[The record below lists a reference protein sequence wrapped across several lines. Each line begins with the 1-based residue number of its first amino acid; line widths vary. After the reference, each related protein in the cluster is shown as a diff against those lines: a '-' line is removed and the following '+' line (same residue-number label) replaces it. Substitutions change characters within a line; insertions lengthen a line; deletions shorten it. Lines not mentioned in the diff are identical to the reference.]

1 MKLIPKAKPI
11 RIRISSG
18 GEEHSS
24 LDTLLQQYDIETML
38 SLYKNGS
45 LIRWLNQ
52 IGASAIVEM
61 LSNLKVNNFDAIT
74 NEEYIKFV
82 SAIYGGDTSDIA
94 YKIANYYQIK
104 ENCEQILR
112 WHDIAY
118 KYGNMDSA
126 YELGLI
132 YKNGLYGVKESAH
145 FAFTYFSIAADRG
158 HRRAQ
163 LFLSALYEEG
173 DGVEQSNEQAI
184 KYLEMAANANFVDA
198 YLDLGRILFKVERY
212 DEAEKWLKLAL
223 ENENSEHPDY
233 VEILLFLGHLYFEK
247 DKNNPKVYEY
257 YHKAA
262 ISGSSLAKHNL
273 GCLYKD
279 GIGGVSQDEN
289 QSLYW
294 YRSAAKDGYA
304 QSQYAVGEFL
314 YHKNYYVNAIIWLDL
329 AIKQD
334 HIPSKR
340 LYAQCLIRSNKNLAK
355 AYNLMIEAAK
365 ENDTDA
371 KYYMG
376 MFYDNGYYVR
386 KDINKAIDWYKK
398 AAEDGEEFAINRLIE
413 LGETT
418 FSVGLFEVARK
429 FKIGKQIIVDF
440 LNKNGYRI
448 NINDISLNTK
458 LNKEMY
464 DLVVKEFGA

>member
-1 MKLIPKAKPI
+1 MKLIPRAKPI
-11 RIRISSG
+11 RIRISAG

-24 LDTLLQQYDIETML
+24 LDTLLQQYDIESML

-45 LIRWLNQ
+45 LNRWLNQ
-52 IGASAIVEM
+52 VGATAIAGR
-61 LSNLKVNNFDAIT
+61 LNDLKINNFETIT

-82 SAIYGGDTSDIA
+82 SAIYGDNISDIA
-94 YKIANYYQIK
+94 YKIACYYRIK
-104 ENCEQILR
+104 ENREQILR

-126 YELGLI
+126 CELGII
-132 YKNGLYGVKESAH
+132 YKDGLYGVRESAH
-145 FAFTYFSIAADRG
+145 SAFTYFSIAAEGG

-198 YLDLGRILFKVERY
+198 YFNLGRILIKVERY

-223 ENENSEHPDY
+223 GNESPEHLDD
-233 VEILLFLGHLYFEK
+233 VEVLLFLGHIYLEK

-262 ISGSSLAKHNL
+262 IRGSSLAKHNL
-273 GCLYKD
+273 GFLYED

-289 QSLYW
+289 QSQYW

-304 QSQYAVGEFL
+304 QSQYVVGKYL
-314 YHKNYYVNAIIWLDL
+314 YHKNDYENAMIWLDL

-340 LYAQCLIRSNKNLAK
+340 LYALCLIRSNEKPEK
-355 AYNLMIEAAK
+355 AYNLMFEAAK

-371 KYYMG
+371 QYYMG
-376 MFYDNGYYVR
+376 SFYEFGACIS
-386 KDINKAIDWYKK
+386 KDIDKAIVWYKK
-398 AAEDGEEFAINRLIE
+398 AAENGHKDAIDRLTA
-413 LGETT
+413 LGK
-418 FSVGLFEVARK
+418 R
-429 FKIGKQIIVDF
+429 IQ
-440 LNKNGYRI
+440 YRF
-448 NINDISLNTK
+448 
-458 LNKEMY
+458 
-464 DLVVKEFGA
+464 V

>member
-1 MKLIPKAKPI
+1 MKLIPRAKPI
-11 RIRISSG
+11 RIRISAG

-45 LIRWLNQ
+45 LNRWLNQ
-52 IGASAIVEM
+52 VGATAIAGR
-61 LSNLKVNNFDAIT
+61 LNNLKINNFETIT

-82 SAIYGGDTSDIA
+82 SAIYGDNISDIA
-94 YKIANYYQIK
+94 YKIACYYQIK
-104 ENCEQILR
+104 ENSEQILR

-118 KYGNMDSA
+118 KYGNIDSA
-126 YELGLI
+126 YELGFI

-145 FAFTYFSIAADRG
+145 FAFTYFNSAADCG
-158 HRRAQ
+158 NNRAQ
-163 LFLSALYEEG
+163 FFLSTFYEKGE
-173 DGVEQSNEQAI
+173 GVEQSNEQAI

-198 YLDLGRILFKVERY
+198 YFHLGRMLFKVKRY

-223 ENENSEHPDY
+223 EHGDPEQSDY
-233 VEILLFLGHLYFEK
+233 TFNLELFGDLCFGK
-247 DKNNPKVYEY
+247 DENNPKAYEY

-262 ISGSSLAKHNL
+262 ISGSSSAKCNL
-273 GCLYKD
+273 GVLYEY

-304 QSQYAVGEFL
+304 PAQFSVGR
-314 YHKNYYVNAIIWLDL
+314 YYFDKEDYENAMIWLDL

-340 LYAQCLIRSNKNLAK
+340 QYALCLIRRDEKPEK
-355 AYNLMIEAAK
+355 AYNLMFEAAK
-365 ENDTDA
+365 EDDTDA

-376 MFYDNGYYVR
+376 FFYDNGYYVR

-398 AAEDGEEFAINRLIE
+398 AAEDGDEDAINRLIE

-429 FKIGKQIIVDF
+429 FQIGKQTIVDF

-448 NINDISLNTK
+448 NDISINTK